1 MPKPRK
7 LLISLAATPYY
18 HCVSRCVRRTYLCGF
33 DHHTN
38 TDYEHRRQWI
48 EDRIHFLA
56 KHFAVDMA
64 AFAIMHNHQ
73 HLVLHINKV
82 KSLNWS
88 DKEVCQRWHQIYK
101 GTVLTQKY
109 LKDETLTEAELT
121 AVKIRLDLW
130 RERLCSI
137 SWFMRALNEP
147 IARQAN
153 AEDKCTGSFWESRFK
168 SQALLDEKA
177 LMACLAYVDLNP
189 VRAKM
194 AETPET
200 SEHTS
205 IKLRCETLK
214 EKDTPE
220 QPTTLMPFVGNPR
233 EPMPAG
239 LPFHLEDYIKLVDWS
254 GRIIREGKRGSICN
268 ELPPIID
275 RLDIE
280 PETWIN
286 LVTTFESRFKGL
298 VGEKDKVRRAAQIM
312 GFKRT
317 PGLANCTALL
327 H

>member
-7 LLISLAATPYY
+7 HLISLDATPYY
-18 HCVSRCVRRTYLCGF
+18 HCVSRCVRRTFLCGF

-38 TDYEHRRQWI
+38 TDYEYRRQWI
-48 EDRIHFLA
+48 EERIHLLA
-56 KHFAVDMA
+56 KHFAVDVA
-64 AFAIMHNHQ
+64 AFAIMSNHQ
-73 HLVLHINKV
+73 HLVLHINKA

-88 DKEVCQRWHQIYK
+88 DQEVCQRWHNIYK
-101 GTVLTQKY
+101 GTVLTQRYSRKEA
-109 LKDETLTEAELT
+109 LSEAELT
-121 AVKIRLDLW
+121 AVKMKLDLW

-177 LMACLAYVDLNP
+177 LIACLAYVDLNP

-194 AETPET
+194 AETPED

-214 EKDTPE
+214 EKEAPE
-220 QPTTLMPFVGNPR
+220 QPDTLMPFVGNPR

-254 GRIIREGKRGSICN
+254 GRIIRAGKRGYISN
-268 ELPPIID
+268 SHPPIID
-275 RLDIE
+275 RLDIA

-286 LVTTFESRFKGL
+286 LVTQFENRFKGL
-298 VGEKDKVRRAAQIM
+298 VGSAKQLKRAAPLL

-317 PGLANCTALL
+317 PGLNTCNAFL